1 MSISK
6 ILMLLPAVRG
16 KSLAA
21 GTNEVPEGATIC
33 YCNGRCTLINFSVV
47 IRSCFAAGVKPTRHH
62 TKKMLF
68 FDCLPVR
75 LTRLRRL
82 EDNRRHSVWRWK
94 VLPLLLSF
102 FSPPF
107 FVAAGPLLYRWCW
120 MGWHE
125 PTLRTH
131 GGIKKNFK
139 YIAFYSSTHR
149 LLSTRHSKTITSRL
163 SYASS
168 NIISNHCR

>member
-1 MSISK
+1 M
-6 ILMLLPAVRG
+6 
-16 KSLAA
+16 KSLK
-21 GTNEVPEGATIC
+21 VPPSVTVMVDVLSSTSLLSSGVALLQERSQPVT
-33 YCNGRCTLINFSVV
+33 TLRKFYFLTAS
-47 IRSCFAAGVKPTRHH
+47 
-62 TKKMLF
+62 L
-68 FDCLPVR
+68 VR

-82 EDNRRHSVWRWK
+82 EDNRRHSVRRWK

-102 FSPPF
+102 YSPLF

-149 LLSTRHSKTITSRL
+149 LLSTR
-163 SYASS
+163 
-168 NIISNHCR
+168 